1 MQESDGTFRIPDE
14 IQFQVMRRFKEWP
27 TSMRVEDV
35 GEMKKLTVM
44 NNHEGRA
51 WERSHGDLSWW

>member
-1 MQESDGTFRIPDE
+1 MVVKITLVAEQEIHC
-14 IQFQVMRRFKEWP
+14 EW
-27 TSMRVEDV
+27 VKV
-35 GEMKKLTVM
+35 EMKKLTVM

>member
-35 GEMKKLTVM
+35 VEMKKLT
-44 NNHEGRA
+44 GK
-51 WERSHGDLSWW
+51 LL